1 MNRTKSRTCFFGV
14 VALAPLLCGCA
25 TGKISLVR
33 TDLSPGSLSKS
44 DTILVGDFESTHTPS
59 FGDGHESSEAVAT
72 QLSRLSE
79 EIETRLVRHLE
90 ARGFRAVRR
99 GESGAATANAIVVEG
114 ELTHN
119 DRGSWALR
127 VWVGW
132 GTGQSNLKASVRVHR
147 EGSAAL
153 LTDFDTEATSG
164 ASAGW
169 GGIGDFIPT
178 DSENTAIAIANYL
191 AEKAGG

>member
-25 TGKISLVR
+25 TGRISLVR

-44 DTILVGDFESTHTPS
+44 DTILVGDFDSTNTPS
-59 FGDGHESSEAVAT
+59 FGDGHESPEAVDT
-72 QLSRLSE
+72 QRSRLSE

-90 ARGFRAVRR
+90 AKGFRAVRR
-99 GESGAATANAIVVEG
+99 RESGAATANAIVVEG
-114 ELTHN
+114 ELIHN

-147 EGSAAL
+147 AGSV

-164 ASAGW
+164 NSAGW